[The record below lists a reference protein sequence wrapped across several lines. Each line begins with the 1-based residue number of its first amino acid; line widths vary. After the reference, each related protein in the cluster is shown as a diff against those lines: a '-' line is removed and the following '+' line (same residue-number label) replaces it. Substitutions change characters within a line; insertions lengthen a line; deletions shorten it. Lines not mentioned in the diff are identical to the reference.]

1 MTHYPDPVL
10 EALLELDGN
19 VLEQE
24 DGFWIKV
31 EVRSVELSEHTL
43 MEFVT
48 A

>member
-1 MTHYPDPVL
+1 MTFHRSDGL
-10 EALLELDGN
+10 KTLLELDGS

-31 EVRSVELSEHTL
+31 EVRTVEASEHIL
-43 MEFVT
+43 MGYGT